1 MKKTA
6 IAVLAVLA
14 TLAGMTVRA
23 DVGVDGTGEDLI
35 LVVAGSFPT
44 ATDATRAAAQMAG
57 RFAGVEGFSVDAA
70 VHYAINGIHVQ
81 TSADLLAV
89 PCNGSLFTT
98 ILDGRRELLECPKG
112 RSTVRL
118 FRPVELTYVARSVW
132 TTYVFPRCGAVGR
145 PPCQRERYREVLGDA
160 PAFPAGSHLLLTAFR
175 TRTGAEE
182 FLALARTLG
191 VSGLVTVN
199 ARKLGGGDVGLGQE
213 PHPDGTG
220 PLVGPLPDQSSH
232 QR

>member
-6 IAVLAVLA
+6 IAALAVLA

-23 DVGVDGTGEDLI
+23 DVGVDGSGEDLI

-44 ATDATRAAAQMAG
+44 SGDASRAAALMDA
-57 RFAGVEGFSVDAA
+57 RFGEVEGFSVDAA
-70 VHYAINGIHVQ
+70 VHYAINGVHLQ
-81 TSADLLAV
+81 TSADLLPV
-89 PCNGSLFTT
+89 PCKGSLFAT
-98 ILDGRRELLECPKG
+98 ILDGRKELLECPKG
-112 RSTVRL
+112 RTTVRL
-118 FRPVELTYVARSVW
+118 FRPVELAYVPRSAWATYA
-132 TTYVFPRCGAVGR
+132 FPRCGAVGR

-160 PAFPAGSHLLLTAFR
+160 PAFGAGSHLLLTAFR

-191 VSGLVTVN
+191 VGGLVTVN

-213 PHPDGTG
+213 PHPDGSG
-220 PLVGPLPDQSSH
+220 PLVGPLPDQSSY